1 MPGFARRA
9 SGCTLLILVALAV
22 GGPSIRAR
30 AATFDDPALRL
41 RTTSLPNGLTVL
53 TLVDHSTPVVSLQ
66 MWVKVGSRDETRY
79 TGLAHLFEHMM
90 FKGSRN
96 VGPEEHARILE
107 SRGGRVNAFTS
118 NDETVYHEDVTP
130 ENLRLAIELEA
141 ERVANLDISEATLAS
156 EREVVLEERRLR
168 TEDNPEGRLFEA
180 LLATTFTA
188 HPYRWP
194 VIGWRSDVE
203 AVDVEASRRFFKT
216 YYSPNNIVLVVVG
229 DFDEAEA
236 LRDIERAFGDLE
248 PAAEIPRNPTQEP
261 AQNGER
267 RSVVRF
273 DVRSPTVAAAW
284 HAPKAGHPDGPALD
298 VAGQILSSGRSSRLY
313 RRLVYQE
320 QQALSAQ
327 GGYWELKDAGLFF
340 AFASVRPGASTDR
353 VEALLFEEVENLRSH
368 EVSAEELA
376 KAKKQLEVD
385 LVSGLATTHAL
396 ANRFGNDFVTFGRVR
411 SIEEQLAALSAVTA
425 ADVQR
430 VAQQYLGREQR
441 TVVRLLPLTDDG
453 AGPPGKAK
461 GGKGAKGR
469 KSPQGAPPAARADAS
484 RSPE

>member
-1 MPGFARRA
+1 MPGSARRA
-9 SGCTLLILVALAV
+9 RGLASLLLVALVA
-22 GGPSIRAR
+22 GGPSIAAR
-30 AATFDDPALRL
+30 AAGFDDPALRMQ
-41 RTTSLPNGLTVL
+41 TTVLPNGLTIL

-66 MWVKVGSRDETRY
+66 MWVEVGSRDETRY
-79 TGLAHLFEHMM
+79 TGIAHLFEHMM
-90 FKGSRN
+90 FKGSLH

-107 SRGGRVNAFTS
+107 SRGGRVNAFTT
-118 NDETVYHEDVTP
+118 NEETVFHEDVTP
-130 ENLRLAIELEA
+130 ENLQLAIELEA
-141 ERVANLDISEATLAS
+141 ERVANLDISEATLTS

-168 TEDNPEGRLFEA
+168 TEDSPDGRLFEA
-180 LLATTFTA
+180 LLATTFIA

-203 AVDVEASRRFFKT
+203 AVDVEACRRFFKT
-216 YYSPNNIVLVVVG
+216 YYSPNNIVLVLVG

-236 LRDIERAFGDLE
+236 LPQVERAFGGLE
-248 PAAEIPRNPTQEP
+248 PAAEIPRNPTKEP

-267 RSVVRF
+267 RSDVLF

-284 HAPKAGHPDGPALD
+284 HAPKAGHPDGPPLD

-313 RRLVYQE
+313 RKLVYQE
-320 QQALSAQ
+320 QQALAAQ

-340 AFASVRPGASTDR
+340 AFANVRPGASTDR
-353 VEALLFEEVENLRSH
+353 VEQLLFDEVEKLRNG

-396 ANRFGNDFVTFGRVR
+396 ANRLGSDYVTFGRVR
-411 SIEEQLAALSAVTA
+411 TIEEQLTALAAVTA

-441 TVVRLLPLTDDG
+441 SVVRLVPLADEG
-453 AGPPGKAK
+453 GPVKTK
-461 GGKGAKGR
+461 GGKGAKSGNR
-469 KSPQGAPPAARADAS
+469 ARPTDAR
-484 RSPE
+484 RSGG